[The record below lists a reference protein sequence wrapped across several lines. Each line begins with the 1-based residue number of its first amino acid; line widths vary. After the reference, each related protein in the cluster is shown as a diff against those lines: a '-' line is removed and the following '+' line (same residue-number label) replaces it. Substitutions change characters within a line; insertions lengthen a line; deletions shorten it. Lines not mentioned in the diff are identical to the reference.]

1 MLINIF
7 KKYGNKNL
15 LDLNLIF
22 FILCWLFL
30 WVSIN
35 AKPSQL
41 FGNGLELLNGIRALI
56 PSILTLPLIYLFLK
70 RLKTNKFLVNSFND
84 ENILFFLL
92 IIYVF
97 CKFFGGLHL
106 YGEKNFLEFNYLTY
120 SYLSMLLVIFNYVY
134 YKDNQKF
141 VIFISII
148 SFFFLL
154 ILTVFYAYVSL
165 KVYFINPDFM
175 FTKWMYSIHPITNEF
190 LGTPYARITG
200 MSRIIAILSI
210 VLFVLFLISSK
221 TNLKVILFIFFNF
234 FSLIIWMM
242 QSRGTLICFIT
253 TILILIVFN
262 NKMSVLKKLSLIP
275 ILILVPIS
283 MMELIFNYKFNNNL
297 HKFNN
302 KCILKIVSNNEKES
316 ICNTTNIAYSLNYEI
331 VENYFKKEKLLYLQ
345 DQNNLK
351 DQNIAKKKDNKE
363 SLKLFPN
370 LKINNFLETY
380 PINETTRLVKP
391 HNHPTA
397 GYTSGRIAIWERIF
411 TLYDYKRVFGL
422 GAQGDRQILIGEEST
437 FILSSNASNLI
448 IYSFIS
454 SGYFGV
460 ISIFLICLILSLKI
474 LKFFFKNNNLF
485 SESNFLRIV
494 GSSLLIFLLIRSL
507 VENSFGVFSIDS
519 LLFINAVLLF
529 FSKFNLMNK
538 NMSL

>member
-7 KKYGNKNL
+7 KKYVNKNL

-22 FILCWLFL
+22 FILSWLFL

-41 FGNGLELLNGIRALI
+41 FGNGMELLNGIRALI

-70 RLKTNKFLVNSFND
+70 RRKTNKFLVNSFSI

-106 YGEKNFLEFNYLTY
+106 FGEKNFLEFNYLTY

-141 VIFISII
+141 VIFVSLI

-154 ILTVFYAYVSL
+154 ILTVFYSYISL
-165 KVYFINPDFM
+165 KVYFINPEFL

-210 VLFVLFLISSK
+210 FLFVLFLISSK
-221 TNLKVILFIFFNF
+221 PKLKVFLFILFNF

-242 QSRGTLICFIT
+242 QSRGTLICFVT
-253 TILILIVFN
+253 TIIILIVFN
-262 NKMSVLKKLSLIP
+262 NKLSILKRLFLIP
-275 ILILVPIS
+275 ILILIPTI
-283 MMELIFNYKFNNNL
+283 MMELIFNYKLNYNL
-297 HKFNN
+297 NEFNN
-302 KCILKIVSNNEKES
+302 KCILKIVSDIEKES
-316 ICNTTNIAYSLNYEI
+316 ICNTTYPLNYEI
-331 VENYFKKEKLLYLQ
+331 VEDYFKKEKPLYLE
-345 DQNNLK
+345 DQNTF
-351 DQNIAKKKDNKE
+351 KKKDNKIN
-363 SLKLFPN
+363 SKLLSNF
-370 LKINNFLETY
+370 KINNILETY
-380 PINETTRLVKP
+380 PVNETNRLIQP

-411 TLYDYKRVFGL
+411 KLYDYNRVFGL
-422 GAQGDRQILIGEEST
+422 GAQGDRQILMDQEST
-437 FILSSNASNLI
+437 FILSSNASNLL

-460 ISIFLICLILSLKI
+460 LSIFLICLILSLKI
-474 LKFFFKNNNLF
+474 IKFFFGNNNLF
-485 SESNFLRIV
+485 NESNFLRIV
-494 GSSLLIFLLIRSL
+494 GSSILIFLLIRSL
-507 VENSFGVFSIDS
+507 VENSFGVFSIDA
-519 LLFINAVLLF
+519 LLFINAILLF
-529 FSKFNLMNK
+529 FSRFNLMNK
-538 NMSL
+538 NISL